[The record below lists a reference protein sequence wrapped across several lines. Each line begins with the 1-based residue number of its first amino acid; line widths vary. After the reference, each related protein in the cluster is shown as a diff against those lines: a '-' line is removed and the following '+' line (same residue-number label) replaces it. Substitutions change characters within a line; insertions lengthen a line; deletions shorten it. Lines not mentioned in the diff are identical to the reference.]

1 MQARELLDEVPD
13 LNHTAA
19 RLRHLLI
26 EPKTPGEITTSRLA
40 VQGLEFYC
48 IILNLGFRSGETFA
62 DELLRLAPQGACDL
76 VESDFGVVLHA
87 PEHTFALPDLCG
99 LHVGERVRRKQ
110 HGAFPIF
117 GTAIFLAIWTASL
130 VSNFGSLIQRVG
142 ASWLMTSIAPAA
154 DMVAP
159 VQAARSLPI
168 MLFSLLAGAAA
179 DVWDRRSVMLVAQVA
194 MLLASAALSL
204 LAYLGLVTPWLLL
217 GLTFLLGCGVALYGP
232 AWQSSVGEQVP
243 RDVLPAAV
251 ALNSLGFNIARTVGP
266 AIGGIVVA
274 AAGAQAAFL
283 LNALSYIGLI
293 VVLLTW
299 KRPAAPNPL
308 PPETA
313 GAAMRVGLRCA
324 PL

>member
-1 MQARELLDEVPD
+1 MAQA
-13 LNHTAA
+13 
-19 RLRHLLI
+19 
-26 EPKTPGEITTSRLA
+26 EPLKAGADDGRGA
-40 VQGLEFYC
+40 W
-48 IILNLGFRSGETFA
+48 RSST
-62 DELLRLAPQGACDL
+62 LAP
-76 VESDFGVVLHA
+76 FRH
-87 PEHTFALPDLCG
+87 
-99 LHVGERVRRKQ
+99 R
-110 HGAFPIF
+110 IF
-117 GTAIFLAIWTASL
+117 FAIWTASL
-130 VSNFGSLIQRVG
+130 VSNFGSLIQGVG
-142 ASWLMTSIAPAA
+142 ASWLMTSIAPSA
-154 DMVAP
+154 DMVAL
-159 VQAARSLPI
+159 VQAASSLPI

-179 DVWDRRSVMLVAQVA
+179 DVWDRRSVMLAAQVA
-194 MLLASAALSL
+194 MLLVSAALSF

-217 GLTFLLGCGVALYGP
+217 GLTFLLGCGAALYGP

-308 PPETA
+308 PPETV
-313 GAAMRVGLRCA
+313 GAAMRAGLRYVRLSPTMTGPSRGSIRARLVCGPFA
-324 PL
+324 LDG